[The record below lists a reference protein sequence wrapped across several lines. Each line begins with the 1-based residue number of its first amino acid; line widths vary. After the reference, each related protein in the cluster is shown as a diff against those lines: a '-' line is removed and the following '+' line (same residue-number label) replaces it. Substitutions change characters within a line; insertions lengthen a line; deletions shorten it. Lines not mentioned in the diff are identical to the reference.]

1 MIEKGVT
8 VLKLEGTNT
17 ELLYRNA
24 IRATEKCLQECSQ
37 KVASRY
43 GGEPILSVS
52 DRIKTPESIQKKLG
66 KKGYDQ
72 DTGDALD
79 KLNDIAGVRVV
90 CGYLDD
96 IYRIRRELRKH
107 PEFVILKEKDYI
119 RHPRKSGYRSLHI
132 IGSVS
137 VASENGIQDV
147 KVEIQLRTLVMHLWA
162 ELDHDRYYKKQKK
175 EESLDQILKSCAKMG
190 KKLDVQMQKA
200 RKQMD
205 LEEKAERE
213 RGEWMLHTGKE
224 EDRDD

>member
-1 MIEKGVT
+1 M
-8 VLKLEGTNT
+8 LKLEGTNT

-137 VASENGIQDV
+137 VPSENGIQSV

-175 EESLDQILKSCAKMG
+175 EESLDQILKSCAKLG

-213 RGEWMLHTGKE
+213 RDEWTQQTGKE
-224 EDRDD
+224 EELHD

>member
-90 CGYLDD
+90 CYFADD
-96 IYRIRRELRKH
+96 IYQIADAVRRQKD
-107 PEFVILKEKDYI
+107 FTIVKEKI
-119 RHPRKSGYRSLHI
+119 ISGSRK
-132 IGSVS
+132 
-137 VASENGIQDV
+137 
-147 KVEIQLRTLVMHLWA
+147 
-162 ELDHDRYYKKQKK
+162 
-175 EESLDQILKSCAKMG
+175 
-190 KKLDVQMQKA
+190 KA
-200 RKQMD
+200 AI
-205 LEEKAERE
+205 KAFI
-213 RGEWMLHTGKE
+213 
-224 EDRDD
+224 

>member
-1 MIEKGVT
+1 MKKGVT

-72 DTGDALD
+72 DTGDVLD

-137 VASENGIQDV
+137 VSSENGIQDV

-213 RGEWMLHTGKE
+213 RGEWTPQTGKE

>member
-1 MIEKGVT
+1 M
-8 VLKLEGTNT
+8 LKLEGTNI

-79 KLNDIAGVRVV
+79 KLNDIAGVRGV

-213 RGEWMLHTGKE
+213 RGEWMLHTEKE